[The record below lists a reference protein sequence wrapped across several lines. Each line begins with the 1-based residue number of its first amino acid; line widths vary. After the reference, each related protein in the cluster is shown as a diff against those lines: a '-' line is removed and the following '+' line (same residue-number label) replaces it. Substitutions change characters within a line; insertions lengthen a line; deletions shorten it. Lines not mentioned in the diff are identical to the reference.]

1 MKICT
6 VVEVGVLLHAFL
18 NFDAARMGLISSR
31 CRRLC
36 SGEKDPVDLK
46 AGCAPD
52 STLCGRESCLQPV
65 GNTTLVTQSIVSY
78 LTG

>member
-36 SGEKDPVDLK
+36 SGERDSVGLK
-46 AGCAPD
+46 AGRVSHSA
-52 STLCGRESCLQPV
+52 LWGRE
-65 GNTTLVTQSIVSY
+65 LVVFNLSEIE
-78 LTG
+78 LW